1 MKITN
6 NFGVDLPL
14 AVWLLQDGYKSGAD
28 VAPPGELISVT
39 TLMRSTKQLIL
50 QRQVD
55 YKTTEMDISENVAR
69 RMGHSIHD
77 SIERAWTEGNWQEA
91 MRTLHYPQKIIDQVR
106 INPTQ
111 KILDEA
117 QRVNESLIV
126 IYLEKRG
133 FKEFGGL
140 VITGQMDFLI
150 GSSYRDFKSTSTFAW
165 TSSNKDADYILQG
178 SLYRWIMPDLIKNDV
193 MRIQF
198 IFTDWLKYRAKVDP
212 KYPQAKVAFRE
223 FTLMSLAETE
233 QWVVDKIAHIKQE
246 VGKPQDQMEPC
257 TDKQLWRADDSFKYY
272 AKEET
277 AKAKGRCTKRFDS
290 ATDAELHRQAKG
302 KGVVIKQAGE
312 VKACTYCPAFSVCEQ
327 RKQYFDDDAQS
338 IQ

>member
-6 NFGVDLPL
+6 DFGVDLPL
-14 AVWLLQDGYKSGAD
+14 AVWLLQDGYNSGAD

-39 TLMRSTKQLIL
+39 TLMKSTKQLIL
-50 QRQVD
+50 QRKVD
-55 YKTTEMDISENVAR
+55 YAQTEMDVSEMVAR

-77 SIERAWTEGNWQEA
+77 SIERAWTEGNWQAA
-91 MRTLHYPQKIIDQVR
+91 MRVLHYPQKIIDSII
-106 INPTQ
+106 INPTEQ
-111 KILDEA
+111 QLELGKLHGLD
-117 QRVNESLIV
+117 R
-126 IYLEKRG
+126 IYIHLEKRG
-133 FKEFGGL
+133 FKQFGGL

-150 GSSYRDFKSTSTFAW
+150 GNSYRDFKSTSTFAW
-165 TSSNKDADYILQG
+165 TSTNKDADYILQG

-223 FTLMSLAETE
+223 YPLMSLAETE

-257 TDKQLWRADDSFKYY
+257 TDKQLWRAEDTWKYY
-272 AKEET
+272 TKPET
-277 AKAKGRCTKRFDS
+277 AKAKGRCTKRFAS
-290 ATDAELHRQAKG
+290 ATDAEMHRIAKN
-302 KGVVIKQAGE
+302 KGVVVKDAGE
-312 VKACTYCPAFSVCEQ
+312 VKACTYCPAFPVCEQ
-327 RKQYFDDDAQS
+327 RKQYFSDDGQS
-338 IQ
+338 VQ

>member
-6 NFGVDLPL
+6 KFGVDLPL

-39 TLMRSTKQLIL
+39 TLMRPTKQLIL

-55 YKTTEMDISENVAR
+55 FAQTEMDVSEMVAR

-77 SIERAWTEGNWQEA
+77 SIERAWTEGNWQAA
-91 MRTLHYPQKIIDQVR
+91 MKTLHYPQRIIDQVR
-106 INPTQ
+106 INPT
-111 KILDEA
+111 KKHIELAEI
-117 QRVNESLIV
+117 RGEELIC

-133 FKEFGGL
+133 FKQFGGL

-150 GSSYRDFKSTSTFAW
+150 GDSYRDFKSTSTFAW
-165 TSSNKDADYILQG
+165 TSTNKDDDYILQG
-178 SLYRWIMPDLIKNDV
+178 SLYRWVMPDFIKNDI

-198 IFTDWLKYRAKVDP
+198 IFTDWLKYRAAMDP
-212 KYPQAKVAFRE
+212 KYPQAKVAHRE
-223 FTLMSLAETE
+223 YPLMSLADTE
-233 QWVVDKIAHIKQE
+233 QWVVDKIADIKAN
-246 VGKPQDQMEPC
+246 VGKSQSDMVPC
-257 TDKQLWRADDSFKYY
+257 TDKQLWRSDDSYKYY

-277 AKAKGRCTKRFDS
+277 AKANGRCTKRFDS
-290 ATDAELHRQAKG
+290 AVDAEIHRSTKG
-302 KGVVIKQAGE
+302 KGVVIKQPGE
-312 VKACTYCPAFSVCEQ
+312 VKACTYCPAFPVCEQ
-327 RKQYFDDDAQS
+327 RKNYFADDGQS

>member
-6 NFGVDLPL
+6 DFGVDLPL
-14 AVWLLQDGYKSGAD
+14 AVWLLQDGYNSGAD

-39 TLMRSTKQLIL
+39 TLMKSTKQLIL

-55 YKTTEMDISENVAR
+55 YAQTTMDVSEQVAR

-77 SIERAWTEGNWQEA
+77 SIERAWTEGDWQQA
-91 MRTLHYPQKIIDQVR
+91 MRTLHYPQAIIDRVR
-106 INPTQ
+106 INPTKEQ
-111 KILDEA
+111 LELAEIRGE
-117 QRVNESLIV
+117 ELIC

-133 FKEFGGL
+133 FKQFGGL

-150 GSSYRDFKSTSTFAW
+150 GNSYRDFKSTSTFAW
-165 TSSNKDADYILQG
+165 TSTNKDADYILQG

-198 IFTDWLKYRAKVDP
+198 IFTDWLKYRAKVDS

-223 FTLMSLAETE
+223 FPLMSLGETE
-233 QWVVDKIAHIKQE
+233 QWVIDKIAHIKDQ

-257 TDKQLWRADDSFKYY
+257 TDKQLWRAEDTFKYY

-277 AKAKGRCTKRFDS
+277 AKKKGRCTKRFDS
-290 ATDAELHRQAKG
+290 YTDAELHRQAKG
-302 KGVVIKQAGE
+302 KGVVVKDAGE
-312 VKACTYCPAFSVCEQ
+312 VKACTYCPAFPVCEQ
-327 RKQYFDDDAQS
+327 RKNYFSDDGQS
-338 IQ
+338 VQ